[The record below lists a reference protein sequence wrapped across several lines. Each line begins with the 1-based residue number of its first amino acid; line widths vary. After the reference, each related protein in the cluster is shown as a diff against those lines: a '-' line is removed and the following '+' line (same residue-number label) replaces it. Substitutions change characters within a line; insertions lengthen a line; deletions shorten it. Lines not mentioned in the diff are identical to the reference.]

1 MIRAVY
7 PGSFDPCTNGH
18 IYIAERS
25 AALFDEVVFAI
36 LHNPQKVPTFT
47 IQEREAMARE
57 ALSHLPNVKILSFE
71 GLLVDFM
78 RKQQSKIIL
87 RGLRALSDFEYEFQL
102 AQMNRQL
109 ASEIETLFIAT
120 DARYSYL
127 SRGLPVRRI
136 RAEAGTSGSL
146 PEVAGEIPSSGGGFY
161 GISITL
167 WFFSRPFSERGT
179 RISQSAAHRCSYF
192 ITS

>member
-18 IYIAERS
+18 LYITERS

-57 ALSHLPNVKILSFE
+57 ALSHLPNVKICSFE

-78 RKQQSKIIL
+78 RKQRSRIIL

-127 SRGLPVRRI
+127 SSRSIKEVFRFGGSVQKLVPPGVYRRL
-136 RAEAGTSGSL
+136 REKFPL
-146 PEVAGEIPSSGGGFY
+146 PEEDFTDSP
-161 GISITL
+161 
-167 WFFSRPFSERGT
+167 
-179 RISQSAAHRCSYF
+179 
-192 ITS
+192 